1 MSGGK
6 RGVPVGSAMAGG
18 GARDVTLARRRL
30 LSRHPGG
37 LKRGG
42 ERKSGS
48 TPKRQKFTNSNVCVG
63 CSFNK
68 NAYILTQRALS
79 SSLRPINRALCKRP
93 FRMITLKQ
101 IQVQIRPR
109 NWFASVDLK
118 DAHFHIQITPHHR

>member
-18 GARDVTLARRRL
+18 GACDVTLARRRL

-48 TPKRQKFTNSNVCVG
+48 TPKRQKFTNSNVCVLG
-63 CSFNK
+63 VHSIKMHTFSHK
-68 NAYILTQRALS
+68 ELFLPHS
-79 SSLRPINRALCKRP
+79 SPSTER
-93 FRMITLKQ
+93 
-101 IQVQIRPR
+101 
-109 NWFASVDLK
+109 FANVRSG
-118 DAHFHIQITPHHR
+118 